1 MIWRKGSPG
10 FRRRGRVGA
19 WPLLASLLLVVLAGI
34 GGVLWFMR
42 EAMRNER
49 MAVRQRWSDVY
60 RGHLLL
66 TRERVAEGWRESLAR
81 LDSGEPGPPWF
92 ARCVQEG
99 WAESVIC
106 LDGEG
111 RPLYP
116 ASSLEASAAADPR
129 EAAEARA
136 LVEKG
141 EREQAIQWLLAR
153 AEASAGT
160 GRSVA
165 ANAELFALELMGG
178 PAHPRFS
185 ATAERLAR
193 RLHTYEEA
201 GMPSAQRR
209 FLARELM
216 QLAPGVVD
224 ASLLRAE
231 ELAAAFLEATPRLDA
246 RPVLRATS
254 RQEVW
259 QSGSPS
265 GRVLA
270 LFSMSG
276 VQERLEAILRTQP
289 GGEGI
294 AVAIRPPSD
303 TLVHGP
309 KTLIALPV
317 GDALPGW
324 TLALS
329 LTDEA
334 ALQTAA
340 DRKTTAYLWIGIL
353 AVTAM
358 ALLAAWIAR
367 AFGRQVQLAQLKN
380 DLVAT
385 VSHELKTPLTSM
397 RVLVDTLLESDRLE
411 EKTTREYL
419 HLLAQENARLSRLIE
434 NVLTFSRLERN
445 KQTFDF
451 APLAP
456 ETVVASALAS
466 MHERRRQPGCHLET
480 QSGPDLP
487 SIQGDLDALVTA
499 LLNLLDNAWKYTDD
513 EKRILLRTAANNG
526 HVEFAVTDNGCGLAP
541 RETRR
546 IFERFYRVDQRLS
559 RTTEGCGLGLS
570 IVREIIAAHGGQVEV
585 SSEIGR
591 GSTFTIK
598 IPTLR

>member
-1 MIWRKGSPG
+1 MTWRRSSPG
-10 FRRRGRVGA
+10 FRRRGRAGA

-49 MAVRQRWSDVY
+49 MAVRQRLSDAY

-81 LDSGEPGPPWF
+81 LDSGEPGPAWF

-116 ASSLEASAAADPR
+116 ASSLEPSADA
-129 EAAEARA
+129 
-136 LVEKG
+136 
-141 EREQAIQWLLAR
+141 
-153 AEASAGT
+153 

-165 ANAELFALELMGG
+165 ANADLFALELMGG
-178 PAHPRFS
+178 PAHPQFS

-216 QLAPGVVD
+216 QLAPGIVD

-231 ELAAAFLEATPRLDA
+231 ELAAAFLEATPRLDG
-246 RPVLRATS
+246 RPVLRGTS
-254 RQEVW
+254 QQEVW

-303 TLVHGP
+303 TLVHDP
-309 KTLIALPV
+309 KTLIALPA

-419 HLLAQENARLSRLIE
+419 HLLAQENARLTRLIE

-445 KQTFDF
+445 KQTFGF

-499 LLNLLDNAWKYTDD
+499 LLNLLDNAWKYTGH

-526 HVEFAVTDNGCGLAP
+526 HVEFAVTDNGCGLAS

-598 IPTLR
+598 IPALR